1 VRLDDRKFGV
11 PRSCYSVAEEITWVC
26 ADYLV
31 ELRGFEPLT
40 SAVRAPTRFT
50 APPLPT
56 RDHESAKFALKS
68 LAGDDLKPQLDRKA
82 RDAASVSRTRAPSRQ
97 VKAGWSEGR
106 ARRLFLAHALRRFE
120 VATYEEAMAA

>member
-1 VRLDDRKFGV
+1 
-11 PRSCYSVAEEITWVC
+11 
-26 ADYLV
+26 V

-56 RDHESAKFALKS
+56 RDPESAKFALKS
-68 LAGDDLKPQLDRKA
+68 LAGDDLNPQLDRKA

-106 ARRLFLAHALRRFE
+106 ARRFFLPHALRRFE